1 MKILID
7 IGHPA
12 HIHYFKNFIFKS
24 IKDGN
29 EIKIVARDKEVTID
43 LLKSYKL
50 SYVSRGKGGNS
61 FFKKLIYFPY
71 AIFKFLFESIKFK
84 PDYFLAF
91 GSPYLPLTSFLYQI
105 PLITC
110 DDTEHD
116 FISHYMYKPFSSLII
131 TPAYFRKNLGNKHVR
146 INSIFELGSLHPM
159 FFTPDTNYLDNL
171 NPDAEKYAII
181 RFVEWNA
188 IHDLNE
194 NGFSLKSKQKIVD
207 ELSNHMKVYIS
218 SEGKLPKSLE
228 KFRIKTP
235 PDRIHDFMSCA
246 EIFIGDSGT
255 MTVEAALLG
264 TPAIMFSSSA
274 KHQGNFISLTRDYSL
289 LIICEDQNDLL
300 NLALNVIKNKNSKAL
315 WKKRS
320 KKFMDN
326 SINFTEFLLWLFE
339 DYNNNSKKLIKDK
352 YINDN

>member
-24 IKDGN
+24 IMNGN
-29 EIKIVARDKEVTID
+29 QIKIVARDKEVTID

-50 SYVSRGKGGNS
+50 IYVSRGKGGNT
-61 FFKKLIYFPY
+61 FFEKLIYFPY

-84 PDYFLAF
+84 PDYFLAC
-91 GSPYLPLTSFLYQI
+91 GSSYLPLTSFLYQK
-105 PLITC
+105 PLITF
-110 DDTEHD
+110 DDTEHAKL
-116 FISHYMYKPFSSLII
+116 SHSMYKPFSSLII
-131 TPAYFRKNLGNKHVR
+131 TPKYFRKYLGKRHVK
-146 INSIFELGSLHPM
+146 INSIFELGSLHPNV
-159 FFTPDTNYLDNL
+159 FKADSSYLENL
-171 NPDAEKYAII
+171 KLNSEKYALI

-188 IHDLNE
+188 AHDSNE
-194 NGFSLKSKQKIVD
+194 NGFSLNSKQKIVD

-218 SEGKLPKSLE
+218 SEGKLPANLE
-228 KFRIKTP
+228 RFRVKIS

-289 LIICEDQNDLL
+289 LIICEDQNELL
-300 NLALNVIKNKNSKAL
+300 NLTLDVIKNKNSKSL

-320 KKFMDN
+320 KKFMNN
-326 SINFTEFLLWLFE
+326 SINFTEFLLWLFK
-339 DYNNNSKKLIKDK
+339 DYNKNSKKLLKDK
-352 YINDN
+352 YINN